1 MGFSRAEPYA
11 RGLPSLRVERDDCQ
25 RRPVRTAPLAEMRDR
40 GADDG
45 RLHYMVAA
53 SFLNR
58 ALVLADVN
66 GHLLQHYAVRA
77 VPGDVAL

>member
-1 MGFSRAEPYA
+1 VSWAQPHT
-11 RGLPSLRVERDDCQ
+11 RGLPSLRVERKDCQ
-25 RRPVRTAPLAEMRDR
+25 RRPVRTARLAKVRDR

-45 RLHYMVAA
+45 RLYYVVAA
-53 SFLNR
+53 SFLDR
-58 ALVLADVN
+58 ALVLADIN